1 MHFPAASLHK
11 CVLWQ
16 TVKTQMKWRMQ
27 APRSESVPES
37 YFSYFSTKTY
47 VVGTQKNRL
56 HETVLLSTNNICLD
70 CMVRKIIKILRTKTL
85 LNCSYVHNVLFQG
98 LPCVQ
103 RQNRS
108 LY

>member
-27 APRSESVPES
+27 APRSESVPEN

-47 VVGTQKNRL
+47 VTQKQQHMFRL
-56 HETVLLSTNNICLD
+56 HGK
-70 CMVRKIIKILRTKTL
+70 KIIKILRTKIL

-103 RQNRS
+103 RQN
-108 LY
+108 

>member
-16 TVKTQMKWRMQ
+16 TVKTQMKWHMQ
-27 APRSESVPES
+27 APRSESVPEN

-70 CMVRKIIKILRTKTL
+70 CMVRK
-85 LNCSYVHNVLFQG
+85 
-98 LPCVQ
+98 
-103 RQNRS
+103 
-108 LY
+108 